1 MKRAEE
7 VYDPQWSE
15 RNPAYVAM
23 LDNMYAE
30 YYRAAGIII
39 AN

>member
-7 VYDPQWSE
+7 VYDPQLSE
-15 RNPAYVAM
+15 RNPVYAAM

-30 YYRAAGIII
+30 YYHAARIII